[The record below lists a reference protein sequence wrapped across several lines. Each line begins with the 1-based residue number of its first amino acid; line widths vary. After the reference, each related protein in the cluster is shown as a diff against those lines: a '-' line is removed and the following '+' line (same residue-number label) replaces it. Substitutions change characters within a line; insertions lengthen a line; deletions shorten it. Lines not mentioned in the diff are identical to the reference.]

1 MTSSTSVP
9 PAKHRPTSQAPKR
22 VTVLPGT
29 TPPPRP
35 RGRAGASAPPIELQ
49 LAIGKDGL
57 GIELG
62 RPTALGCLHV
72 TECVVS
78 LPHVRF
84 PLDVSGGVSRFRH
97 RRGELLR
104 LSFELGAEAL
114 RKLATPRLR
123 GLVAPG
129 PCEVWIAVGKAQATI
144 GIAGTDERGGVL
156 AFDVV
161 AEPHGEDI
169 RLIVSRARGSSLPAP
184 ATALAMT
191 ALDAVLGD
199 HARREGAMFILDRAA
214 EQVARA
220 LLPDAGARAPAT
232 DDVRWTGLA
241 AAADGWILHA
251 SWGGVPAE
259 TTTRAALARES
270 AVLTRAGDDARHAR
284 DFERARP
291 LDVAAL
297 ERAPR
302 HPDICGRIAE
312 LDAHAGGRAEA
323 ALATLVDSGTDAS
336 HGILRAEL
344 LAEIGDVPAA
354 IAAFTRTGDLEIVPA
369 LAARAFERAADL
381 TRDPIDALAWL
392 DRAIARAPSVL
403 RLRWQ
408 RIARRLVVGRVEDAL
423 ADVEHVEALSVGSLT
438 RYAVWWRAGKA
449 WQKAGLVADAAPLF
463 ERALRFVPDEPEAL
477 AGLGRALLAQQR
489 VPRGVALLSRS
500 VEIADRADV
509 VIDLARALAEH
520 LGDRPAAI
528 ARVRVVPRSAPEA
541 ALARTLEGHWR
552 AELGDLAGA
561 SLAFAQLRDH
571 AESRLDAD
579 RDPAAVAAMTALL
592 VEAGS
597 FERDVR
603 GDLLGAQRLF
613 GAALRLAPAD
623 TTVGDAYRAIGA
635 RIVGI
640 APPREPPSESES
652 YDDADHERS
661 DETVAPSEQYV
672 HSEPPPHIDLAS
684 ADFDSDDAELD
695 ARVDALTRRL
705 QGDPSNDEV
714 AGELVDLLLRLER
727 NHELLALLS
736 ARLED
741 ATATARGR
749 WVPAQRTVLERLEKD
764 ARARGSEVEANFYA
778 DTRARL

>member
-1 MTSSTSVP
+1 MPKARARTERAAEST
-9 PAKHRPTSQAPKR
+9 
-22 VTVLPGT
+22 
-29 TPPPRP
+29 
-35 RGRAGASAPPIELQ
+35 GATLQ

-62 RPTALGCLHV
+62 RPTPLGPLQI
-72 TECVVS
+72 TECVVT

-97 RRGELLR
+97 RRGELVR
-104 LSFELGAEAL
+104 LSFELGSDSL
-114 RKLATPRLR
+114 RRYATPRLR

-129 PCEVWIAVGKAQATI
+129 PCELWIAVAKAKATI
-144 GIAGTDERGGVL
+144 GIASTDEHGAVL

-161 AEPHGEDI
+161 AEPHGEDL
-169 RLIVSRARGSSLPAP
+169 RLIVARARGSSLPAP
-184 ATALAMT
+184 ATALAIA
-191 ALDAVLGD
+191 ALDAVLGER
-199 HARREGAMFILDRAA
+199 ARREGAMFVLERAA

-232 DDVRWTGLA
+232 DGVRWTGLA

-259 TTTRAALARES
+259 TTTRTALARE
-270 AVLTRAGDDARHAR
+270 AAALTRAGDDARRAR

-302 HPDICGRIAE
+302 HPEICGRIAE

-323 ALATLVDSGTDAS
+323 ALATLLEAGADVS
-336 HGILRAEL
+336 HGILRGEL
-344 LAEIGDVPAA
+344 HAEIGDTAAA
-354 IAAFTRTGDLEIVPA
+354 IAAFARTGDLEIVPA
-369 LAARAFERAADL
+369 LAARAFERAAEL
-381 TRDPIDALAWL
+381 TPDPIDALAWL
-392 DRAIARAPSVL
+392 DRAIARAPSVQ

-408 RIARRLVVGRVEDAL
+408 RVARRLAVGRVEDAM
-423 ADVEHVEALSVGSLT
+423 ADVEHIEALSASSLT

-449 WQKAGLVADAAPLF
+449 WQASGLVAQAAPLF

-477 AGLGRALLAQQR
+477 AGLGRALLAQDR
-489 VPRGVALLSRS
+489 PARGVALLARA
-500 VEIADRADV
+500 VEIADRPDAV
-509 VIDLARALAEH
+509 VDLARALAER

-528 ARVRVVPRSAPEA
+528 ARVRVVPRGAAEA
-541 ALARTLEGHWR
+541 ALARALEGRWR

-571 AESRLDAD
+571 AESSLEVD
-579 RDPAAVAAMTALL
+579 RDPARVAALVSLL
-592 VEAGS
+592 AEAGA

-603 GDLLGAQRLF
+603 TDLLAAQRLF
-613 GAALRLAPAD
+613 GAALRLAPGD
-623 TTVGDAYRAIGA
+623 TAVGDAYRAVGA
-635 RIVGI
+635 RIVGVNP
-640 APPREPPSESES
+640 ASFAARE
-652 YDDADHERS
+652 
-661 DETVAPSEQYV
+661 VV
-672 HSEPPPHIDLAS
+672 HRSEPPPPIDLAS

-695 ARVDALTRRL
+695 ARVDDLTRRL
-705 QGDPSNDEV
+705 QGDPSNDAV

-741 ATATARGR
+741 ATPAARSR
-749 WVPAQRTVLERLEKD
+749 WIPAQRTVLERLEKD
-764 ARARGSEVEANFYA
+764 ARARGSDVEAGFYA
-778 DTRARL
+778 DTRAKL